1 LAGAILSK
9 AGLTDV
15 FSSLLF
21 LLPVGYV
28 AASMTVCSL
37 TSLTNLL
44 RRAKRPVAL
53 LDGSKYEK
61 KQYYKEFSLATVE
74 APGADA
80 LTGRV
85 VRVIGKSRYTIVDR
99 FSEQDVHCIAAHKG
113 VIGIFGP
120 FLMHLHANRHPIIQT
135 AGNHSSIID

>member
-1 LAGAILSK
+1 
-9 AGLTDV
+9 
-15 FSSLLF
+15 
-21 LLPVGYV
+21 
-28 AASMTVCSL
+28 M
-37 TSLTNLL
+37 
-44 RRAKRPVAL
+44 
-53 LDGSKYEK
+53 
-61 KQYYKEFSLATVE
+61 QYYKEFSLATVE